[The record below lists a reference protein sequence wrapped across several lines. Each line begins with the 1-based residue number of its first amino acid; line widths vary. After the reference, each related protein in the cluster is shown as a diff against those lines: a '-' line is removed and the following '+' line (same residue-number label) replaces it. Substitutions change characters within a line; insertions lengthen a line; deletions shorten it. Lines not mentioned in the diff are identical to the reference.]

1 MNKMHGNI
9 FWNEKVDIIHKYPY
23 LSKNRKCDV
32 LIIGGGIG
40 GALTAYVQAKQ
51 GAKVIVAEKNILGYG
66 TTLETNGV
74 LEARVDFNNKIGKS
88 LTDKQ
93 INKCNSLCADAI
105 KEIENIINELKIDEE
120 CKKYMDKLEDRKLD
134 LMYYSEKITGKI
146 NMFKTFEKLGKENKE
161 IEYLEEDPLIN
172 LRTGIIFPDDAY
184 FFNPYLLTELI
195 FFYLSKFEN
204 VEIYENTPVVNIVPK
219 DDVVESITSNK
230 FKIYSRNVILTNGIN
245 ALEYLKDDS
254 ITLNKTF
261 TIITDACHELDENI
275 IDVVGVDVNIPNTM
289 ISFTKDKRNIISSED
304 TNQTE
309 KMVDEKYFYNFA
321 NGKYRKLFFDLK
333 RLLNLKN
340 DFKVTNCFSGRY
352 LETKDSLPIID
363 EIDRM
368 PNVYCNLTVG
378 KNGIVHSMIGA
389 KMLKDIC
396 KQYHVK
402 DMYLFRENR

>member
-1 MNKMHGNI
+1 
-9 FWNEKVDIIHKYPY
+9 
-23 LSKNRKCDV
+23 
-32 LIIGGGIG
+32 
-40 GALTAYVQAKQ
+40 
-51 GAKVIVAEKNILGYG
+51 
-66 TTLETNGV
+66 
-74 LEARVDFNNKIGKS
+74 
-88 LTDKQ
+88 
-93 INKCNSLCADAI
+93 
-105 KEIENIINELKIDEE
+105 
-120 CKKYMDKLEDRKLD
+120 MDKLEDRKLD

-289 ISFTKDKRNIISSED
+289 ISFTKDKRIIISSED
-304 TNQTE
+304 TKQTE
-309 KMVDEKYFYNFA
+309 KMVDEEYFYNFA